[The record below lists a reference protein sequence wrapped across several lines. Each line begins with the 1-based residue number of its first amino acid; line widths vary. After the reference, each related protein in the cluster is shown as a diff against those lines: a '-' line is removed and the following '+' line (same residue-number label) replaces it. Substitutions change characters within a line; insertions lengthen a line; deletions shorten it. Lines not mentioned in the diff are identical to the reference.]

1 MFDTIVFFR
10 GEFLHCGDMV
20 TKEKWNFFLYVI
32 FLNAKNL
39 EIFASHQ
46 TQW

>member
-1 MFDTIVFFR
+1 
-10 GEFLHCGDMV
+10 MV
-20 TKEKWNFFLYVI
+20 TKEKWIFFLNVI

-46 TQW
+46 TQSMVSHVFFGNDFI